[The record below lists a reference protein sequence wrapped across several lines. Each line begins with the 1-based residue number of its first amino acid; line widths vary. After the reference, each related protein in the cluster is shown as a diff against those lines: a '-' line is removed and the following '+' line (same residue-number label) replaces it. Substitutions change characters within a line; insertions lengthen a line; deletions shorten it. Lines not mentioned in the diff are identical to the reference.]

1 MWYGNVNLQ
10 ISTFTFYKSAVP
22 ANIISATCRTILQ
35 KFAFSGRQICSF
47 YGQRQH
53 IRPFFKNKRII
64 SGKEISL
71 FEGEKLV
78 NNDSI
83 AERFLMFY
91 ALANFVEN
99 CQE

>member
-1 MWYGNVNLQ
+1 MYFCKFRHLLFINLRFRQ
-10 ISTFTFYKSAVP
+10 ILYLQLAALFYKNLRLA
-22 ANIISATCRTILQ
+22 AG
-35 KFAFSGRQICSF
+35 KFAHSTVSGNT
-47 YGQRQH
+47 YA
-53 IRPFFKNKRII
+53 PFLKI
-64 SGKEISL
+64 KESSQEKKFL
-71 FEGEKLV
+71 FFEGEKLV